1 MHFSEVLVGPSIN
14 FTETGKAAN
23 SPTLQRPH
31 SSRISETPTT
41 FDTWMKD
48 QTNPYVFQSLPS
60 QTTYGGCVSITLNQ
74 SLYLIFF
81 NSRTANYENVK
92 NACEYV
98 LSDLYC

>member
-23 SPTLQRPH
+23 TPTLQRPH

-60 QTTYGGCVSITLNQ
+60 QTTYQ